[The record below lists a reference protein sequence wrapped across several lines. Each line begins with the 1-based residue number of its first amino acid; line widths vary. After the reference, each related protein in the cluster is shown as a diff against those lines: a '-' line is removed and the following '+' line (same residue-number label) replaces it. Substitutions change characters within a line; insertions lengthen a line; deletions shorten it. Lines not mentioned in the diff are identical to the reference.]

1 MRVAFDGTDGSFSV
15 SALSCP
21 VNGTFFSPAVWNAPV
36 STAILPP
43 GCAAS
48 HSLIT
53 RRMNAS
59 RREFCGSFPER
70 LRSSAP

>member
-1 MRVAFDGTDGSFSV
+1 MSVAFEVTVGSLPV
-15 SALSCP
+15 SFASSC
-21 VNGTFFSPAVWNAPV
+21 VNGTFFSPAVWKAPV

-43 GCAAS
+43 GCADS

-59 RREFCGSFPER
+59 RRELCASLPEKP
-70 LRSSAP
+70 RSDAP